1 VILEDLAT
9 VFETLA
15 DERHE
20 RRGQIRDLK
29 TEVAKLQAT
38 QDQLVMRGKHE
49 VVDLPNPLI
58 RRTTVN

>member
-20 RRGQIRDLK
+20 RREQIRDLK
-29 TEVAKLQAT
+29 TE
-38 QDQLVMRGKHE
+38 GKHE